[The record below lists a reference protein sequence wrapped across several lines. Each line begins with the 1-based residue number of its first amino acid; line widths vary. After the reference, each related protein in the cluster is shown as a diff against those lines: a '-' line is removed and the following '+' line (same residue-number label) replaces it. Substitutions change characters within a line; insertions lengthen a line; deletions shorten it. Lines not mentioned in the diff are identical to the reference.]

1 MSEVEKQAEK
11 PAEVSSA
18 VPETGEQG
26 ENQQQPAVEQV
37 EQQPQDEERERKR
50 HGLSKRF
57 SELTQAR
64 REAEERAARAEKE
77 LEEIRN
83 RQKAP
88 ADGDKDSKPVLDKFA
103 TYDEYIEALSN
114 WKAREVVKEATRE
127 QLETRQQ
134 AIEQSKQAALQ
145 AEYKAKADVAR
156 DKYADFDAVAF
167 REDVAVSKPMMDAIM
182 YSEHGAD
189 LQYWFGKNPD
199 QAARIAMLSPPEAL
213 LAIGRLE
220 AQIASQPAV
229 KTTSAPAPISPVQAR
244 AQAQKT
250 PDEMTDEE
258 YIAWRTAQKR
268 AAKRF

>member
-1 MSEVEKQAEK
+1 MSEVEQQAQE
-11 PAEVSSA
+11 PVEASSA
-18 VPETGEQG
+18 EPEKVEQG
-26 ENQQQPAVEQV
+26 EPQQQPAAEKVEQK
-37 EQQPQDEERERKR
+37 PQDEERERKR
-50 HGLSKRF
+50 TGLNKRF

-83 RQKAP
+83 RQKAT
-88 ADGDKDSKPVLDKFA
+88 AEGGKDGKPSLDSFDS
-103 TYDEYIEALSN
+103 YDAYVEALSD
-114 WKAREVVKEATRE
+114 WKAREAVKDATRE
-127 QLETRQQ
+127 QFETRQQ
-134 AIEQSKQAALQ
+134 AIEQSKKAALD
-145 AEYKAKADVAR
+145 AEYRVKADLAR

-167 REDVAVSKPMMDAIM
+167 REDVIVSKPMMDAIM

-199 QAARIAMLSPPEAL
+199 QAARISMLSAPEAL

-229 KTTSAPAPISPVQAR
+229 KATAAPAPISPVQSR